1 MACAVTRANDDIGC
15 CISILMAPLCASP
28 AISRMATN
36 GSRKTAA
43 TSHALKVGA
52 QMPTSGENASPT
64 PSAVPFNPLASAYV
78 RTALM
83 NVTPT
88 SGPIARSSTHNA
100 RDATSSRYSFLSNHT
115 YGRPAPPADARL
127 GERKEHL
134 FEVVVLNRRSG
145 ACRGEPRQFRE
156 RAFAARAP
164 AAEQHEAVADA
175 RGVTNLVD
183 RQEQRA
189 TGRRVR
195 T

>member
-1 MACAVTRANDDIGC
+1 MRATAGIGC
-15 CISILMAPLCASP
+15 CISIFNAPLCRSP
-28 AISRMATN
+28 DTIRIATN
-36 GSRKTAA
+36 GRRNTAA
-43 TSHALKVGA
+43 TSQALNVGA
-52 QMPTSGENASPT
+52 QMPISGEKASPT
-64 PSAVPFNPLASAYV
+64 PAVVPFNPLASPYV

-145 ACRGEPRQFRE
+145 ACRG
-156 RAFAARAP
+156 
-164 AAEQHEAVADA
+164 
-175 RGVTNLVD
+175 
-183 RQEQRA
+183 
-189 TGRRVR
+189 
-195 T
+195 